1 MILKKNSKAKE
12 YLETVCGSQKGLLPC
27 KKKKSWAL
35 TKNPRSIIKI
45 ITVPTCGVCKAA
57 IHHSF
62 ALIPKK
68 TLDNVSVV

>member
-12 YLETVCGSQKGLLPC
+12 YLETVCGSQKVYCPV
-27 KKKKSWAL
+27 KKKSWAL

-45 ITVPTCGVCKAA
+45 ITVPTCGMRKAA
-57 IHHSF
+57 ILHSF

-68 TLDNVSVV
+68 TLDNVSAA